1 VSVKIRDEKGTVA
14 KKLSDVAFDGYHLWV
29 TGVSTEKNIEG
40 AVFQVDPRTYETR
53 GTVEVGANPR
63 GVLFDGQH
71 IWVANR
77 GSKSL
82 SCIDLTKE
90 KSVATTW
97 ELKNSEELTADSP
110 YYLAF
115 DGEHIWVTDRDAN
128 AVWRLPADSCDR
140 PTTDYTDTRI
150 TKINGMDFSQPL
162 AIIFDGTYIWVANQ
176 GSNTIMRLNPDDC
189 DVDKCTWVRIIK
201 VSDINSQP
209 SNLAYDGTFVWATLK
224 GTGEVARIHARTGLV
239 FGKPV
244 IGQPIRISDQ
254 PTIGNP
260 FNETKPCSNVTE
272 KLDGIAFDGK
282 YIWIA
287 SDTGWVCQLQ
297 ANDITPVSEFLA
309 PVEAFPAGSQEAA
322 ARITFD
328 GNFVWIIIT
337 DGKASS
343 FTRR

>member
-1 VSVKIRDEKGTVA
+1 
-14 KKLSDVAFDGYHLWV
+14 
-29 TGVSTEKNIEG
+29 
-40 AVFQVDPRTYETR
+40 
-53 GTVEVGANPR
+53 
-63 GVLFDGQH
+63 
-71 IWVANR
+71 
-77 GSKSL
+77 
-82 SCIDLTKE
+82 
-90 KSVATTW
+90 
-97 ELKNSEELTADSP
+97 
-110 YYLAF
+110 
-115 DGEHIWVTDRDAN
+115 
-128 AVWRLPADSCDR
+128 
-140 PTTDYTDTRI
+140 
-150 TKINGMDFSQPL
+150 MDFSQPL

>member
-1 VSVKIRDEKGTVA
+1 MLRWDQQGIPASLDFPATH
-14 KKLSDVAFDGYHLWV
+14 LSDVAYDGNRLWV
-29 TGVSTEKNIEG
+29 TKSEKG
-40 AVFQVDPRTYETR
+40 KGFVVTFDPLTGKWGEPI
-53 GTVEVGANPR
+53 EVGIDPA

-162 AIIFDGTYIWVANQ
+162 GIIFDGTYIWVANR
-176 GSNTIMRLNPDDC
+176 GSNVVIRLDPGQC
-189 DVDKCTWVRIIK
+189 DTEKCEKARIIP
-201 VSDINSQP
+201 VGDQGSQP
-209 SNLAYDGTFVWATLK
+209 SNLAYDGKYVWVTLQ
-224 GTGEVARIHARTGLV
+224 GTDQVARIEAETSWVIEPFIDVGRQPWGIAYDGTYIWVANNWDESVSRLRTADGALV
-239 FGKPV
+239 
-244 IGQPIRISDQ
+244 
-254 PTIGNP
+254 
-260 FNETKPCSNVTE
+260 ETFETGGAASRF
-272 KLDGIAFDGK
+272 AFDGTFM
-282 YIWIA
+282 WI
-287 SDTGWVCQLQ
+287 T
-297 ANDITPVSEFLA
+297 
-309 PVEAFPAGSQEAA
+309 
-322 ARITFD
+322 
-328 GNFVWIIIT
+328 NFG
-337 DGKASS
+337 DDEESS
-343 FTRR
+343 FLTRR